1 MQNGMLVMFDLRQT
15 AYPVA
20 LINGISNLPVHT
32 LHSVQSDGRQSA
44 ARTIIGGSASGLC
57 KWNVLDADI
66 KRLVL
71 LAFRI
76 WREDANIVYEAF
88 YASFMTG

>member
-1 MQNGMLVMFDLRQT
+1 MQNGMLVMCDLRQT

-20 LINGISNLPVHT
+20 LINGISSLPVHT
-32 LHSVQSDGRQSA
+32 LHSVQSDGQQSA

-57 KWNVLDADI
+57 EWNVLGTDN

-76 WREDANIVYEAF
+76 WREGANNVYEAF
-88 YASFMTG
+88 YAFFMSD